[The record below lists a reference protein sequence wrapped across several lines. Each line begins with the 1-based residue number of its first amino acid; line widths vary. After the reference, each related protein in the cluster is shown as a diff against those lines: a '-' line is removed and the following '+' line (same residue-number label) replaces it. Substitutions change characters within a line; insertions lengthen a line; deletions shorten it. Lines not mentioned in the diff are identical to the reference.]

1 MSLPNRPAAASLAQW
16 ETLLSSDVVPIAVEP
31 LAGRSF
37 SGSFSSVVAAGGL
50 RIGTGRGGGMQ
61 GRRTAHH
68 VARTEGRYVVAIA
81 PTAGSALVVD
91 EDRHEMALTAGSF
104 VLISTDRPTIFRIE
118 NYCATAIVQVPWSML
133 LARTGLA
140 QERFAGLFAQ
150 PLSLPGA
157 GAAAIAAGYC
167 RAVAALPDD
176 YAADRIAMGN
186 HTVDLLASVVSLI
199 SGERPLEGPAMAQ
212 ARERVLAYLREHF
225 ADSGLSV
232 ERIAAACS
240 LSRSTL
246 YRATEADGG
255 VVAALRRV
263 RLAHARTLLLTG
275 SATIAAVASGC
286 GFGSERQFY
295 RAFQDE
301 TGMSPGEFR
310 AAGHAASN

>member
-1 MSLPNRPAAASLAQW
+1 MSIQNYSPAAFLARSA
-16 ETLLSSDVVPIAVEP
+16 TLLSSDVVPIAVEP

-50 RIGTGRGGGMQ
+50 RIGTGRGGGIQ

-68 VARTEGRYVVAIA
+68 VARTEGRYVVALA
-81 PTAGSALVVD
+81 PTAGSALVV
-91 EDRHEMALTAGSF
+91 EDGREMVLTAGSF
-104 VLISTDRPTIFRIE
+104 VLISTDLPTIFRIE
-118 NYCATAIVQVPWSML
+118 DYCATAIVQVPWSML

-140 QERFAGLFAQ
+140 PARFAELFEQ
-150 PLSLPGA
+150 PLSLPGP

-176 YAADRIAMGN
+176 YAADRIAMAN

-212 ARERVLAYLREHF
+212 ARERVLGYLREHF

-232 ERIAAACS
+232 EGIAAACS

-263 RLAHARTLLLTG
+263 RLAHARTLLRAG
-275 SATIAAVASGC
+275 SGTIAAVASGC

-310 AAGHAASN
+310 AAGHAASL